1 MESLHTGGHV
11 SQKDIQMM
19 VGKVNPDMVI
29 PIHIDN
35 PNVLKEDIEMMISYR
50 SMKWACLAIK
60 RTRACFRTWNL
71 CAKCQSGKLK
81 V

>member
-11 SQKDIQMM
+11 SQKDIQMV

-50 SMKWACLAIK
+50 SMK
-60 RTRACFRTWNL
+60 
-71 CAKCQSGKLK
+71 
-81 V
+81 